1 MMMLTEEVMSHE
13 EGVGSRQVVLFG
25 PWKQVPQATADWKT
39 SEEGQKRLSS
49 GSSHHVQA

>member
-1 MMMLTEEVMSHE
+1 MMMLTEEVTGHE

-25 PWKQVPQATADWKT
+25 PWKQVPRATADWRT

-49 GSSHHVQA
+49 GSSYRVQA